1 MAEVSPFYPQQVA
14 DASKKEVSRNEQME
28 KDLLMTI
35 LSRLDGISD
44 RLTNLSIQV
53 GKVEERISSLE
64 ENLEVH
70 KAEGTILRERQSEA
84 DLRVGEIA
92 VALREIKNR
101 VEEQG
106 QEIFQLKRSF
116 QEMREQIYPLLN
128 LSRGFETVFRVI
140 TYSSAFILF
149 ALLVYTIVSEDSFL
163 RTLISRFLYPG
174 WVPR

>member
-64 ENLEVH
+64 ESLEMYE
-70 KAEGTILRERQSEA
+70 AEGTTLRERQSES

-92 VALREIKNR
+92 RDLREIKHR

-106 QEIFQLKRSF
+106 QEISQLKRSF
-116 QEMREQIYPLLN
+116 QEMREQIYPLFN
-128 LSRGFETVFRVI
+128 MSRGFETVFRVI

>member
-1 MAEVSPFYPQQVA
+1 MAKIPP
-14 DASKKEVSRNEQME
+14 DSKKEVPRDKQME

-53 GKVEERISSLE
+53 GKVEERMSSLE
-64 ENLEVH
+64 ESLEVH
-70 KAEGTILRERQSEA
+70 KAEGTALRERQSEA
-84 DLRVGEIA
+84 DLRVGEI
-92 VALREIKNR
+92 VRDLREIKHR

-106 QEIFQLKRSF
+106 QEISQLKRSF

-149 ALLVYTIVSEDSFL
+149 ALLVYIIFSEDSFL

>member
-28 KDLLMTI
+28 KDLLVTI
-35 LSRLDGISD
+35 LSRLDSISD

-70 KAEGTILRERQSEA
+70 KAEGTALRERQSEA
-84 DLRVGEIA
+84 DLRVVEIA
-92 VALREIKNR
+92 GALREIKNR

-106 QEIFQLKRSF
+106 QEISQLKRSF

-128 LSRGFETVFRVI
+128 LSRGFETMFRVI

-149 ALLVYTIVSEDSFL
+149 ALLVYTITSEDSFL

>member
-1 MAEVSPFYPQQVA
+1 MAEVSPFYPQPVA
-14 DASKKEVSRNEQME
+14 GASKKEVSRNEQME

-64 ENLEVH
+64 GNLKVH
-70 KAEGTILRERQSEA
+70 EAEGTVLRERQSEA
-84 DLRVGEIA
+84 DLRIGE
-92 VALREIKNR
+92 VAGDLREIKHR

-106 QEIFQLKRSF
+106 QEISQLKLSF
-116 QEMREQIYPLLN
+116 QEMREQIYPLLS

-174 WVPR
+174 WVPQ